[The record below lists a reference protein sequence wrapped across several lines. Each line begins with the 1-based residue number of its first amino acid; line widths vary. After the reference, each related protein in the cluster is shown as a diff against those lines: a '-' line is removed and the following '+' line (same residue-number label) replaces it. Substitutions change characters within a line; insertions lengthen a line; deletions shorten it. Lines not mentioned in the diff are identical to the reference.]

1 MSLMNLT
8 RFFSLCLAVAAA
20 PALADE
26 SGITISGGTVKL
38 DCPAGT
44 VQNTTKIS
52 KDTAVFCRKTSK
64 QDGNE
69 PSRHGPYVAFWGN
82 GQKQAAGQT
91 KDGFQV
97 GKWTFWDANGV
108 KTGETEFLRDNFH
121 GTRIEFYANGNKKTE
136 QQWVHGKREGLAV
149 AYSEDGQKVSE
160 AQYEGGRMV
169 KEQRFENGKPVANK

>member
-1 MSLMNLT
+1 MSLKNLT
-8 RFFSLCLAVAAA
+8 RIFSLCLAVSAA

-26 SGITISGGTVKL
+26 SGITISGGTVRL
-38 DCPAGT
+38 QCPAGT

-52 KDTAVFCRKTSK
+52 KDTAVFCKKTSK

-69 PSRHGPYVAFWGN
+69 PSRHGPYVAFWPN
-82 GQKQAAGQT
+82 GQKQAVGQT

-121 GTRIEFYANGNKKTE
+121 GTRVEFHANGNKKAE

-149 AYSEDGQKVSE
+149 EYAEDGKKVSE
-160 AQYEGGRMV
+160 KTYAADRVV

>member
-52 KDTAVFCRKTSK
+52 KDRAVFCRKFVK
-64 QDGNE
+64 DRNE
-69 PSRHGPYVAFWGN
+69 PMRHGPYVAFWPN

-108 KTGETEFLRDNFH
+108 KTGETEFLRDAYH
-121 GTRIEFYANGNKKTE
+121 GARVEFYTNGNKKTE
-136 QQWVHGKREGLAV
+136 QQWVNGKREGLGV
-149 AYSEDGQKVSE
+149 AYAEDGQKVSE
-160 AQYEGGRMV
+160 MQFSGDRMV